1 MINLEQLKNYII
13 VPTLKQIDCYSVDAV
28 NLLLGTALQESRG
41 GMFLRQL
48 NGPACGIYQMEPAT
62 AQDIIDNYLKYKNPL
77 LEKVFSF
84 YNYHDS
90 LEDNLTGNLFFAT
103 AMCRVHYLRVKESL
117 PKTPLGYA
125 TYWKKYY
132 NTSKGKGNVEEFL
145 DKYNKYLVR

>member
-1 MINLEQLKNYII
+1 MINLKQLREFVIE
-13 VPTLKQIDCYSVDAV
+13 PTLKQIGCYSVDAV
-28 NLLLGTALQESRG
+28 NLLLGTALQESSAG
-41 GMFLRQL
+41 DYIRQV

-62 AQDIIDNYLKYKNPL
+62 AQDIVDNYLRHRKSL

-84 YNYHDS
+84 YNYYNS

-125 TYWKKYY
+125 EYWKRYY
-132 NTSKGKGNVEEFL
+132 NTAEGKGSVEEFL
-145 DKYNKYLVR
+145 EKYNKYVVR